1 MKQADNMEINI
12 DGSNNG
18 IRGGQ
23 KGQDANPDHIYN
35 DINRDN
41 NSVFFTQAG
50 SGDKDL
56 DLTINND
63 GNAVSIHQHYGAH
76 NATVVLDGTSPTSLS
91 LIQTGGPSQT
101 YNLTQNCLTI
111 GGCSVSVN
119 QQ

>member
-1 MKQADNMEINI
+1 MEINI
-12 DGSNNG
+12 TGDFNS

-23 KGQDANPDHIYN
+23 KAGTANPDHTLKI
-35 DINRDN
+35 DINSDN
-41 NSVFFTQAG
+41 NDVWFTQAG
-50 SGDKDL
+50 SGEKNL

-76 NATVVLDGTSPTSLS
+76 NATVVLDGSSPTNLN

-101 YNLTQNCLTI
+101 YNLMQNCLTI
-111 GGCSVSVN
+111 GGCNVSVT